1 MAYIGAEPVP
11 GQNREVDDISSS
23 FNGSTT
29 AFTLQVSG
37 VNVSPESANNILVNL
52 GGVLQNPG
60 TDYTIAASTITFTT
74 APAAGLSFFALV
86 LGAGINTA
94 TVADDTI
101 GASKLIDTAVT
112 AGSYTTA
119 DITVDA
125 QGRITAAASG
135 TIANAEIADGAITNA
150 KVNASA
156 AIAGTKVSPDFG
168 SQAIATTGALSCFAA
183 TISGDNQDS
192 LNFTGTSTNA
202 NRGIAF
208 NSKTALSHSNDS
220 ALRINNNA
228 EFSSV
233 NIFAVDNATSAFT
246 LNQGSNEYITV
257 DTNNS
262 SELITLGNTT
272 TNPKTA
278 ILGGNVGI
286 GTTSP
291 LSKLNIFDGSD
302 NDAILFVQG
311 ADTTSEY
318 VSLGVQTGKA
328 IVRGGG
334 SGSTN
339 TALVFEYSNAGT
351 ETEGMRIDSSG
362 RVGIGTNNP
371 PAAVHLHYGT
381 DPSLNIF
388 STQHTQNTG
397 SKINF
402 GVGQSASSGG
412 NTGCRIEHN
421 IPNAGGAM
429 SGELKFYTNNGDSL
443 QERLRIQAG
452 GGISFNGDSAA
463 ANALSDYEE
472 GTFTGGFND
481 FNGTYSQNTGTY
493 TKIGNVVTIQIMIQG
508 SGGSGSGAL
517 ILTSLPFNSEGSPST
532 YRAVGVVHAHTGLVT
547 GGVQIIGLMNNNENK
562 VRIRT
567 VQNNAT
573 TTDLNRNGL
582 NSGGFEVVIG
592 ITYQTAS

>member
-1 MAYIGAEPVP
+1 MC
-11 GQNREVDDISSS
+11 
-23 FNGSTT
+23 F
-29 AFTLQVSG
+29 L
-37 VNVSPESANNILVNL
+37 SPAANNR
-52 GGVLQNPG
+52 
-60 TDYTIAASTITFTT
+60 THTIA
-74 APAAGLSFFALV
+74 
-86 LGAGINTA
+86 
-94 TVADDTI
+94 
-101 GASKLIDTAVT
+101 
-112 AGSYTTA
+112 
-119 DITVDA
+119 
-125 QGRITAAASG
+125 
-135 TIANAEIADGAITNA
+135 
-150 KVNASA
+150 
-156 AIAGTKVSPDFG
+156 FG
-168 SQAIATTGALSCFAA
+168 
-183 TISGDNQDS
+183 DS
-192 LNFTGTSTNA
+192 N
-202 NRGIAF
+202 
-208 NSKTALSHSNDS
+208 
-220 ALRINNNA
+220 NNNA
-228 EFSSV
+228 GKIQYNHSTDDLTLTASDNIILSGDAVGIGTTSPSAALHIEAGGNNLRLTRSSFDAMQFGIGTV
-233 NIFAVDNATSAFT
+233 SNIHGLHLSNITDNNTPISISEGAGANAFV
-246 LNQGSNEYITV
+246 LAS
-257 DTNNS
+257 
-262 SELITLGNTT
+262 
-272 TNPKTA
+272 
-278 ILGGNVGI
+278 GGNVGI
-286 GTTSP
+286 GTASP
-291 LSKLNIFDGSD
+291 SAQLEIEGNVSSATQFSGFQGLRIQNANGAALGRTADI
-302 NDAILFVQG
+302 NFV
-311 ADTTSEY
+311 
-318 VSLGVQTGKA
+318 
-328 IVRGGG
+328 
-334 SGSTN
+334 
-339 TALVFEYSNAGT
+339 AGT
-351 ETEGMRIDSSG
+351 GSNNRGAAIGVEIVSGFGNDLYFATNPNNVSSNDTLVERMRIDSSG